1 MEKLQKMFSILS
13 AIEHED
19 LNNQQFC
26 TYEVGDQNGICTDTV
41 FGTEEKHELHPNRNY
56 VAIFIEYNDECAFEE
71 QDFPP
76 CDYKLNNKSEFG
88 PGSVLL
94 YEF

>member
-1 MEKLQKMFSILS
+1 MEKIQKMFSILQ

-26 TYEVGDQNGICTDTV
+26 TYSVGGQEGICTDTV

-56 VAIFIEYNDECAFEE
+56 VAIFIEDNDECAFGE

-76 CDYKLNNKSEFG
+76 CDYKLSNKSEFG